1 MEQGFFFS
9 NFAKIIFMSKKTAF
23 KGCDNQYNRVIKS
36 MGFRVTAQE
45 LVTLSVDGESTV
57 STS

>member
-1 MEQGFFFS
+1 
-9 NFAKIIFMSKKTAF
+9 MSKKTAF

-45 LVTLSVDGESTV
+45 LVALSVDGESTV